1 MAQNQLVALKNLHL
15 HTVDLAIVLG
25 VAHAPVVNVV
35 ADNLAGAQLG
45 SNDAEDACA
54 AAAIEHALALQR
66 HVKERGDDHLGGLV
80 GAAAKGLDGLD
91 TYIKR
96 SLIAGSRIRGNRR
109 IGGSRRIMAFE
120 SALGVVDNTTAI
132 HVDGIE
138 AVGLPH
144 LVPVV
149 VLQLLGGKGHLH
161 IGHGEVVE
169 NGLQPNGV
177 ETVGG
182 NIADEVVVALL
193 KGIDTAVA

>member
-1 MAQNQLVALKNLHL
+1 MALE
-15 HTVDLAIVLG
+15 T
-25 VAHAPVVNVV
+25 
-35 ADNLAGAQLG
+35 
-45 SNDAEDACA
+45 
-54 AAAIEHALALQR
+54 
-66 HVKERGDDHLGGLV
+66 
-80 GAAAKGLDGLD
+80 
-91 TYIKR
+91 
-96 SLIAGSRIRGNRR
+96 
-109 IGGSRRIMAFE
+109 
-120 SALGVVDNTTAI
+120 ALGVVDNTTAI
-132 HVDGIE
+132 HVDGVE
-138 AVGLPH
+138 AVCLPN

>member
-1 MAQNQLVALKNLHL
+1 M
-15 HTVDLAIVLG
+15 
-25 VAHAPVVNVV
+25 
-35 ADNLAGAQLG
+35 
-45 SNDAEDACA
+45 
-54 AAAIEHALALQR
+54 
-66 HVKERGDDHLGGLV
+66 

-91 TYIKR
+91 TDIEG
-96 SLIAGSRIRGNRR
+96 SLIAGSRIGGN
-109 IGGSRRIMAFE
+109 RRIMAFE

-138 AVGLPH
+138 AVGLPN

-193 KGIDTAVA
+193 KGIDTAVARKSRNEVAGRLTIRRNRKGNLCIFHCYFLISVVSLLKDTCKIIKFREKPTID